1 MPLLYS
7 PTLLRNSGG
16 AGFGVGIATTA
27 PPRLSTPALEVSK
40 LHFRLRLS
48 LAWRNPQYAISDGG
62 LAVGSFPTC
71 GRALCV
77 GVCLNER
84 AVDNGKNLYVIWWW
98 NGKKFVTLLY
108 RFGVAPFRKRAMK
121 RESGENPEQT
131 ELLYASTFNP
141 IACSLPC

>member
-1 MPLLYS
+1 MAPIRDWTGAITISPLPYCEIAAGRDLVWGLPQ
-7 PTLLRNSGG
+7 PTLRG
-16 AGFGVGIATTA
+16 
-27 PPRLSTPALEVSK
+27 
-40 LHFRLRLS
+40 S
-48 LAWRNPQYAISDGG
+48 LLWLCGRF
-62 LAVGSFPTC
+62 FPYL

-84 AVDNGKNLYVIWWW
+84 AVDNGKILYVIWWW

-108 RFGVAPFRKRAMK
+108 RFGVAPIRKRAMK

-131 ELLYASTFNP
+131 ELLYVSTFNP

>member
-1 MPLLYS
+1 MAPIRDWTGAITISPLPYCEIAA
-7 PTLLRNSGG
+7 G
-16 AGFGVGIATTA
+16 GFGVGIATTA
-27 PPRLSTPALEVSK
+27 PPRLSTPALEV
-40 LHFRLRLS
+40 
-48 LAWRNPQYAISDGG
+48 
-62 LAVGSFPTC
+62 GSFSTC

-84 AVDNGKNLYVIWWW
+84 AVDNGKILYVIWWW
-98 NGKKFVTLLY
+98 NGKKFVTLRY
-108 RFGVAPFRKRAMK
+108 QFGVAPIRKRAMK